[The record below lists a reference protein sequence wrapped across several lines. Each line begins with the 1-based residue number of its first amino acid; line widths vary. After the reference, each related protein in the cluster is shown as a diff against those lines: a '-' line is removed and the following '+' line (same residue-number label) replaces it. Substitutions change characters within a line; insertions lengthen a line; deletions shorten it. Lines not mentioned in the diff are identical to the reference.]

1 MSGKDITIGELKEWR
16 KKVLEAYNTGSN
28 SIETAFEAKKISRG
42 QMLDAV
48 GELQRLKLQAAKL
61 LGLIASKQLD
71 ELLQTDTNSPATRIG
86 QAVDK
91 LNAAA
96 ARIDNFFS
104 FLESIADV
112 LRIAGGL
119 VTALQTG
126 VIAKIK

>member
-42 QMLDAV
+42 QMLDGV
-48 GELQRLKLQAAKL
+48 GELQRLKLQAVKILA
-61 LGLIASKQLD
+61 LIGSRELD
-71 ELLQTDTNSPATRIG
+71 ELLATDSNSPATRIG
-86 QAVDK
+86 QSVDR

-96 ARIDNFFS
+96 ARIDNFLN

-112 LRIAGGL
+112 LRIAGGV

-126 VIAKIK
+126 VIARIK